1 MAVGQ
6 AFAANTTIFL
16 MGMATFAFTIFRVPF
31 HMMKLSMRMA
41 VNVRYRMLMIVFL
54 LMLMLVLMVM
64 MMFVAVFVIVLMAVF
79 VIVFMVVLMV
89 AGTRITMRMR
99 RHVSFPMCM
108 IMWHFLRHSFAESYF
123 LLHPYFFIFHMNRL
137 KV

>member
-64 MMFVAVFVIVLMAVF
+64 MMFVAVFVIV
-79 VIVFMVVLMV
+79 FMVVLMV